1 MHEVAKIDRHRLAHE
16 FAWNVRGVEFAI
28 RGLAGAQVDD
38 CDHTLTYVT
47 HEQTTR
53 LTTITP
59 PPGVHPQPGSSV
71 DVLAFP
77 EVPRWHLDAFPSYR
91 QYGLIDRMGNVEELI
106 RKMAQHF
113 AERND

>member
-1 MHEVAKIDRHRLAHE
+1 M
-16 FAWNVRGVEFAI
+16 EFAI